1 MKILT
6 SAEIQRLLTVSEA
19 IDLIRKLF
27 AEMGGG
33 GVELQLRTS
42 IALRGGKDTVL
53 FMPGHVAGMNNLGV
67 KIVGIFPNNPVN
79 HNRSTISA
87 TILLN
92 DLQTGEVMA
101 VLDGAYITAVR
112 TGAVS
117 AVATD
122 LLAIKHAH
130 RLGVIGAGVQ
140 ARSHIDAIRQ
150 VRAITDVRIFDVDA
164 ARTQAFVDALRRDH
178 PTGCRFQAVTSAADA
193 VVEAD
198 VVVTATTSSTPVFPG
213 SLLKPGAHVNA
224 IGAFQPGHRELDDD
238 LMKRSRIFVD
248 SRAEALAEAGDLI
261 IPLGTGV
268 IGLAAI
274 EASLADLVVG
284 RHDGRRDDAEITV
297 FKAVGLAVEDIVV
310 ASYVFEKS
318 SAFSVGTVV

>member
-6 SAEIQRLLTVSEA
+6 RAEIQRLLTVSET
-19 IDLIRKLF
+19 IDVIRKLF
-27 AEMGGG
+27 SEMGAG
-33 GVELQLRTS
+33 GVDLQLRTS
-42 IALRGGKDTVL
+42 IPLRGGKDMVL

-67 KIVGIFPNNPVN
+67 KIVSVFPNNPVD

-92 DLQTGEVMA
+92 DPQTGEVMA
-101 VLDGAYITAVR
+101 LLDGTYITAVR

-122 LLAIKHAH
+122 LLALKNSH

-140 ARSHIDAIRQ
+140 ARSQIDAIRQ
-150 VRAITDVRIFDVDA
+150 VRPITDVRIFDTDP
-164 ARTQAFVDALRRDH
+164 ARTLAFVDELQRVH
-178 PTGCRFQAVTSAADA
+178 PTGCRFQAVTSAADV

-198 VVVTATTSSTPVFPG
+198 VVVTATTSSKPVFPG
-213 SLLKPGAHVNA
+213 SLLKPGAHINA
-224 IGAFQPGHRELDDD
+224 IGSFQPGHRELDDD
-238 LMKRSRIFVD
+238 TVKRSRIFVD

-261 IPLGTGV
+261 IPLSTGV
-268 IGLAAI
+268 IGLASI

-284 RHDGRRDDAEITV
+284 RHDGRRHDEEITV
-297 FKAVGLAVEDIVV
+297 FKSVGLAVEDIVV

-318 SAFSVGTVV
+318 RAFSVGTVV